1 MWGLVWPQF
10 NGFKAGRS
18 IQRNANTRHIT
29 LIAPAWIEFIE
40 GFFADIDEG
49 REFPCGVG
57 IAMHSIIGIPVEE
70 ADFPCVFNRTE
81 YRIVGD
87 SDSLPRTD
95 KPCAGEFQRT
105 VGIAYP
111 NRAAIFLKERLKA
124 AIFFEDNC
132 SSCILLCIG

>member
-18 IQRNANTRHIT
+18 IQGNANTRHIT

-49 REFPCGVG
+49 RE
-57 IAMHSIIGIPVEE
+57 
-70 ADFPCVFNRTE
+70 FPCVFNRTE